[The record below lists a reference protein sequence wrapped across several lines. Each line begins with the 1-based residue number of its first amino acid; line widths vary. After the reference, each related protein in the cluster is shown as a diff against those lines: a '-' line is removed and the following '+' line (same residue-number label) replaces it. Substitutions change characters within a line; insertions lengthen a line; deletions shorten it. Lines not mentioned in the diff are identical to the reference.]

1 MVLLRLL
8 ADILFYLA
16 LGLIAYWFFTADT
29 TALWVA
35 IGSGVFSAI
44 LFIYTADI
52 RRSRRSSRL
61 DPSSIWDWL
70 YFIDIIEI
78 PFYIIGWLFRSLW
91 RVFD

>member
-16 LGLIAYWFFTADT
+16 LGLLAYWFVTKDT
-29 TALWVA
+29 TALWAA
-35 IGSGVFSAI
+35 IASGVLSAI

-52 RRSRRSSRL
+52 RRSRRSHYSES
-61 DPSSIWDWL
+61 SSIWDWL
-70 YFIDIIEI
+70 YWIDIIEI
-78 PFYIIGWLFRSLW
+78 PFYVIGWLLRSLW